1 MLKTFYKLVHLNLTI
16 QSFCSVVLSLSGAFG
31 YFLGSQPTSLS
42 PFSWKTLHSKRL
54 LYPPRK

>member
-31 YFLGSQPTSLS
+31 YFLGS
-42 PFSWKTLHSKRL
+42 
-54 LYPPRK
+54 